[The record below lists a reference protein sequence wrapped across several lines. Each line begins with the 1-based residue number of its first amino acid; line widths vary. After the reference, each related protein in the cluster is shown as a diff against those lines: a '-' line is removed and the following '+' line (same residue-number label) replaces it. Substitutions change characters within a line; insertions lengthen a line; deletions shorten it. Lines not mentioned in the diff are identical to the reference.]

1 MGANAGEEREYG
13 QEVSAFVE
21 RFAADLVA
29 AGVPRMPARVFACLL
44 AEDAG
49 ALSAAEL
56 SRRLQVSPAAVS
68 GAVRYLAQ
76 VHMVS
81 RERAPGERREI
92 YRVHA
97 DVWYEAVTSRDQML
111 NRWSATLKQGVEAL
125 GAGTPA
131 GLRVEE
137 TADFFSFVK
146 LELDSLMD
154 RWRTHRDGSALPKRM
169 AAGEPVRD
177 RTGTGT

>member
-1 MGANAGEEREYG
+1 MDASAGASEQRGYNE
-13 QEVSAFVE
+13 EVSAFVE

-29 AGVPRMPARVFACLL
+29 AGVPRMPSRVFACLL

-56 SRRLQVSPAAVS
+56 SERLRVSPAAVS

-97 DVWYEAVTSRDQML
+97 DLWYEAVTSRDQML
-111 NRWSATLKQGVEAL
+111 NRWAATLKQGVEAL
-125 GAGTPA
+125 GPGTPA
-131 GLRVEE
+131 GLRAEE

-154 RWRTHRDGSALPKRM
+154 RWRAHR
-169 AAGEPVRD
+169 GE
-177 RTGTGT
+177 

>member
-1 MGANAGEEREYG
+1 MDATASASESEQRGYSE
-13 QEVSAFVE
+13 EVSAFVE

-29 AGVPRMPARVFACLL
+29 AGVPRMPSRVFACLL

-56 SRRLQVSPAAVS
+56 SERLKVSPAAVS

-76 VHMVS
+76 VHMVG

-97 DVWYEAVTSRDQML
+97 DLWYETVTSRDQML
-111 NRWSATLKQGVEAL
+111 NRWAATLKQGVEAL
-125 GAGTPA
+125 GPDTPA
-131 GLRVEE
+131 GMRAEE

-154 RWRTHRDGSALPKRM
+154 RWRAHRG
-169 AAGEPVRD
+169 G
-177 RTGTGT
+177 